1 MTDDDATLTK
11 VLDRCVV
18 TEDKYIQ
25 ALETMRRNISIIY
38 KTKPNETMINP
49 YNTVLLDLM
58 KSNMN
63 FQFVTAV

>member
-1 MTDDDATLTK
+1 MIDDNATLTK

-25 ALETMRRNISIIY
+25 ALETMRRKISIIY
-38 KTKPNETMINP
+38 KRKPNEKMINP
-49 YNTVLLDLM
+49 YNTVLLDLV

-63 FQFVTAV
+63 FQFVTAI

>member
-1 MTDDDATLTK
+1 MTGDDATLTK

-38 KTKPNETMINP
+38 KRKPNETMINP
-49 YNTVLLDLM
+49 YNTVLLDLI

>member
-58 KSNMN
+58 NSNMN